1 MLGSSIVKLHDY
13 ETVMN
18 QFQYGHSSGASA
30 EALVEDCLSQI
41 GPIPETANLG
51 FIYATDSLAHNLD
64 GIVTSLKRETGIPH
78 WTGTVGL
85 GVNALGREYYE
96 APALAI
102 MIAAFPESAYRTI
115 PLQRSDIGGLVDVT
129 RGWLNQNEN
138 YFGLLH
144 GDPTNPDTHRLISM
158 LADHLPNSFFVGGLS
173 SSHNWNPQVADNVCS
188 GGISGVL
195 FSSDVPLV
203 TSHTQG
209 CTPVAGMHTI
219 TECKQNIIITLD
231 DRPALEVLVE
241 DAGEVIARDLQRLG
255 GYIFVGLHVPGSDTG
270 DYLVRNLMGIDP
282 DQQLIAVGE
291 YMHKGGNIMFCRR
304 DGNTAHNDML
314 RMLKDIKQRLPATPK
329 GAIYVSCTARGR
341 NQFGD
346 DSEELKLIRSAL
358 GDLPLVGFFANGE
371 IYHNRLYGYTGV
383 LTVFC

>member
-1 MLGSSIVKLHDY
+1 
-13 ETVMN
+13 MN
-18 QFQYGHSSGASA
+18 QFRFGHAGGASTD
-30 EALVEDCLSQI
+30 ALIENCLSQI

-51 FIYATDSLAHNLD
+51 FIYATDSLVPSLD
-64 GIVTSLKRETGIPH
+64 VIVTTLKRETGIPH
-78 WTGTVGL
+78 WTGTVGI
-85 GVNALGREYYE
+85 GVNAMGREYYE
-96 APALAI
+96 TPALAV
-102 MIAAFPESAYRTI
+102 MIAAFDETAFRTV
-115 PLQRSDIGGLVDVT
+115 PMQRSDINGLIEST
-129 RGWLNQNEN
+129 RGWLKQDEN

-144 GDPTNPDTHRLISM
+144 GDPTSQETQKLLSM
-158 LADHLPNSFFVGGLS
+158 LSEHLPNAFFVGGLT
-173 SSHNWNPQVADNVCS
+173 SSHDLNPQVADEVCS

-195 FSSDVPLV
+195 FSSAVPLV

-209 CTPVAGMHTI
+209 CTPVAGKHII
-219 TECKQNIIITLD
+219 TECERNIIITLD
-231 DRPALEVLVE
+231 NRPALEVLMD

-255 GYIFVGLHVPGSDTG
+255 GYIFVGLPVPGSDTG

-291 YMHKGGNIMFCRR
+291 YLQEGGHIMFCRR
-304 DGNTAHNDML
+304 DGNTAHKDML
-314 RMLKDIKQRLPATPK
+314 RMLNDIKQRLPATPK

-346 DSEELKLIRSAL
+346 DSEELKLIQNEL
-358 GDLPLVGFFANGE
+358 GDFPLVGFFANGE